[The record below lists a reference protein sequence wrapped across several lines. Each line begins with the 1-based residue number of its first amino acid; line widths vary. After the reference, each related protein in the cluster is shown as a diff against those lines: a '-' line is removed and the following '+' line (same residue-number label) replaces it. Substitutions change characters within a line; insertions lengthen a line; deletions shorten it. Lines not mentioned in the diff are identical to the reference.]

1 MSNLMSTLNMSAN
14 ALGVHQSV
22 ISIISNNISNMNTE
36 GYHKQK
42 ANLGTLVLGLPIG
55 NSVDAQVK
63 TSAGV
68 ELINVERYTTF
79 MDSYYRNQLT
89 NQAYLNQMANGLGDI
104 ASLFDELQG
113 QGLDSAL
120 EAFYKSLDN
129 LNQYPTDMAARINF
143 LNSASTLTDSMNL
156 LYSNLEKSKNKSL
169 GDGESQYALENSEI
183 YAQMKGMNDVLTQ
196 IADVNKIIYSEN
208 G

>member
-1 MSNLMSTLNMSAN
+1 MSDLMSTLNISAN

-55 NSVDAQVK
+55 NDVNTQVK

-68 ELINVERYTTF
+68 ELINVERYTTTF

-156 LYSNLEKSKNKSL
+156 LYSNLENSKNKGL

-183 YAQMKGMNDVLTQ
+183 YAQM
-196 IADVNKIIYSEN
+196 
-208 G
+208 